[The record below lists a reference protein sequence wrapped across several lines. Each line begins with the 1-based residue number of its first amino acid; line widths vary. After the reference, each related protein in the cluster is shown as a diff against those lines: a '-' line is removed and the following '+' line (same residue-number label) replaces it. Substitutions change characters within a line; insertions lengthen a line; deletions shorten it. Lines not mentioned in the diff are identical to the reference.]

1 MGEGQRTGQFGESLK
16 KWGLGASGV
25 FYCLATRSWFLITES
40 FGIPGKLR
48 TEKSSPA
55 YLVLASPPGG
65 HHRSVLGKAHLLS
78 CWLRANPCP
87 SHFNFLDPLMWNSS
101 VIQFFI
107 FRKKG
112 YWYKSNFL
120 VSFRK
125 VLLRMA
131 FFSGHLSS
139 SPFRTR
145 TQRP

>member
-1 MGEGQRTGQFGESLK
+1 M
-16 KWGLGASGV
+16 GLGSQWCFLLFGHSKLAPDNRV
-25 FYCLATRSWFLITES
+25 FRHSWEAEDREV
-40 FGIPGKLR
+40 IPSLPSAR
-48 TEKSSPA
+48 
-55 YLVLASPPGG
+55 LSPPVVIAG
-65 HHRSVLGKAHLLS
+65 HHRSVLGKGRLLS
-78 CWLRANPCP
+78 CWFRANPCP